1 MPYCSAKAAL
11 ETLGAGRKGIVW
23 KGSVAHS
30 GAGRVLPLLIY
41 DLSWQVW
48 ADLAPQA
55 NSCFLLCF
63 HHASKQQL
71 LHPPLDKY
79 ADHEVMY
86 SYFYC
91 SRNVSGLGVGSNTSP
106 PKPCVF
112 IFLAASSQLKTV
124 CRLARKSSWAGN
136 FFWGLQRG
144 TILWTFDQTWLCKLY
159 LLWVPVVSA
168 GRVSEAG
175 TWTGPSRD
183 LSLEILFSTQQ
194 DHL

>member
-55 NSCFLLCF
+55 NSCFLLYF

-91 SRNVSGLGVGSNTSP
+91 SRNVSGWGWAAILVIPCTSVSPQSMCLHFPGSFLSAKDCLQTGKEELMGRKLLRPPEGNHSVNLWPDLTLQALGACS
-106 PKPCVF
+106 F
-112 IFLAASSQLKTV
+112 
-124 CRLARKSSWAGN
+124 
-136 FFWGLQRG
+136 
-144 TILWTFDQTWLCKLY
+144 
-159 LLWVPVVSA
+159 
-168 GRVSEAG
+168 
-175 TWTGPSRD
+175 SR
-183 LSLEILFSTQQ
+183 EG
-194 DHL
+194 

>member
-1 MPYCSAKAAL
+1 MPYCSAKV
-11 ETLGAGRKGIVW
+11 EEKLGAGREGIVW

-30 GAGRVLPLLIY
+30 GAGRVLPLLTY

-86 SYFYC
+86 PCFHC
-91 SRNVSGLGVGSNTSP
+91 SRSVSGWGWAAIPVIPCTSMSLP
-106 PKPCVF
+106 NPCVF
-112 IFLAASSQLKTV
+112 IFPAASSQLKTV
-124 CRLARKSSWAGN
+124 CRLARKSSWEGN
-136 FFWGLQRG
+136 FF
-144 TILWTFDQTWLCKLY
+144 
-159 LLWVPVVSA
+159 
-168 GRVSEAG
+168 
-175 TWTGPSRD
+175 
-183 LSLEILFSTQQ
+183 
-194 DHL
+194 

>member
-1 MPYCSAKAAL
+1 MVGLKVYPASFSFLVLMLFLISA
-11 ETLGAGRKGIVW
+11 TLLSKGSIRNPWSW
-23 KGSVAHS
+23 KRGSVAHS

-48 ADLAPQA
+48 AGLAPQA

-86 SYFYC
+86 SCFHF
-91 SRNVSGLGVGSNTSP
+91 SRNVSGWGWAAIPVIPCTSMPHP
-106 PKPCVF
+106 PNPCVF

-124 CRLARKSSWAGN
+124 CWLARKSSWEGN
-136 FFWGLQRG
+136 FF
-144 TILWTFDQTWLCKLY
+144 
-159 LLWVPVVSA
+159 
-168 GRVSEAG
+168 
-175 TWTGPSRD
+175 
-183 LSLEILFSTQQ
+183 
-194 DHL
+194 

>member
-55 NSCFLLCF
+55 NSCFLLYF

-91 SRNVSGLGVGSNTSP
+91 SRNVSGWGWAAILVIPVLLCP
-106 PKPCVF
+106 PPNPCVF

-124 CRLARKSSWAGN
+124 CRLARKNSWAGN
-136 FFWGLQRG
+136 FWGLQRG
-144 TILWTFDQTWLCKLY
+144 TILWTFDQTWLCKL
-159 LLWVPVVSA
+159 
-168 GRVSEAG
+168 
-175 TWTGPSRD
+175 
-183 LSLEILFSTQQ
+183 
-194 DHL
+194 